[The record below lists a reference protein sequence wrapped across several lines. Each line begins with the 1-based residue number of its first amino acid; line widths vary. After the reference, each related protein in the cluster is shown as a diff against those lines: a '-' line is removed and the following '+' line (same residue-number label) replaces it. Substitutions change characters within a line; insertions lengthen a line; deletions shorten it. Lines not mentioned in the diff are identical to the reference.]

1 MKYRK
6 LGSSDLDV
14 SEICLGTMTWGEQN
28 SENDA
33 HQQLDYAASRG
44 INFIDVAEMYPVPPK
59 AQTQGRTE
67 VYLGTWLKKQRR
79 DKWIV
84 ATKIAAQGRGFAW
97 VRGGPGPIGR
107 KTIQEA
113 LDGSLKRLQTDYI
126 DLYQIHWPDR
136 YLPLFGNTFY
146 DPQQERATA
155 STGGQQLRENI
166 ETEGV
171 ALPDAVLAEIHAIHQ
186 RYPRY
191 GNLNA

>member
-113 LDGSLKRLQTDYI
+113 LDGSLKRLKPTTSI
-126 DLYQIHWPDR
+126 FAKFTGRTVICLCS
-136 YLPLFGNTFY
+136 
-146 DPQQERATA
+146 ATRFMTR
-155 STGGQQLRENI
+155 SKNGQQLPL
-166 ETEGV
+166 EGNSC
-171 ALPDAVLAEIHAIHQ
+171 AKTSKQRGLPYRTPFSRKSMPFTSVTPGTAI
-186 RYPRY
+186 
-191 GNLNA
+191 